1 MNILIGGSLSSRD
14 LQHFL
19 KSSYNKGGADYK
31 DFKIDTELSGQ
42 RVQVYHNPKSKQTV
56 VAHRGTQGFQDWVT
70 DARYGVGDTSSRRFQ
85 HSKNIQKKAEQKYG
99 ANNVTSIGHSLG
111 SQLAEKSSSKR
122 TKEIITLNKPVSPQD
137 LIFKSVPKK
146 QTDIRTT
153 LDPVSLLRPLQRGNK
168 IQTISSRNL
177 NPLTEHST
185 DTLKRTATLFGGGLI
200 NERCLY
206 CL

>member
-1 MNILIGGSLSSRD
+1 MKGGSLSSQE

-19 KSSYNKGGADYK
+19 KSSYSKTGADYK
-31 DFKIDTELSGQ
+31 DFKIDKELSGQ
-42 RVQVYHNPKSKQTV
+42 RVQVYYNPKSKQAV
-56 VAHRGTQGFQDWVT
+56 VAHRGTQGMHDWVT
-70 DARYGVGDTSSRRFQ
+70 DARYAVGDTSSKRFQ

-137 LIFKSVPKK
+137 LILKSVPKK

-153 LDPVSLLRPLQRGNK
+153 LDPVSFSMDK
-168 IQTISSRNL
+168 IIFR
-177 NPLTEHST
+177 
-185 DTLKRTATLFGGGLI
+185 
-200 NERCLY
+200 
-206 CL
+206 